1 VPHGR
6 ALPVEDWVTR
16 HRLLSW
22 ILAADLAGVV
32 IYSAFQGFGLG
43 HGLVAALPSLLLLVA
58 AALPGSRR
66 FRAQAVSL
74 GLLAAAA
81 VVVYLSHGR
90 SEAHLHYFV
99 VIALIALY
107 EDWAVYVLAVLFV
120 FVANVLVGQAARNTV
135 YASQE
140 GSIWLLAAVETGFA
154 TAIAISQMVFW
165 HHNERSRRR
174 VEHYREQLY
183 EGQQSLMAR
192 LEETDRIR
200 SDLVATVSHEFRTP
214 LTGIRGALLTIK
226 RRRDRMSP
234 AQFDDLLDSAVNYS
248 DRLSRLLENMLTA
261 ATATGTDEST
271 VADLPEVVHEVLTT
285 LAYSPS
291 MAANV
296 SVDLPDALPVRMA
309 RQALHQVVANL
320 VDNALTHSWPGAPVR
335 LIAGR
340 VGDEVV
346 LRVRNPGPDLDPGTI
361 RQLFEPFT
369 QRDGSA
375 TRETDGAGMGLYVVR
390 RLVEVHGGRLR
401 MASENGEII
410 VEVDM
415 WAAVPRQSGQPVHTG
430 PIRRVNSRPEA
441 APFNRPRGVG
451 YERPRSLPFDQPTS
465 LPPAAAAG
473 IAGYDRASY
482 ERSTYE
488 RSTYEAAGY
497 EKAGP
502 DRGGVPAEAEQSGAA
517 ASRESRWRQPAP
529 PPNPAWQNWQN
540 RRSLPVD
547 RSSG

>member
-1 VPHGR
+1 MEAPVASGIGSWVPHGR
-6 ALPVEDWVTR
+6 GLPAEDWSAR
-16 HRLLSW
+16 HRFLSW
-22 ILAADLAGVV
+22 ILAADLTAIV
-32 IYSAFQGFGLG
+32 IYATLQGFGLW
-43 HGLVAALPSLLLLVA
+43 HGISAASPSVLLLIA
-58 AALPGSRR
+58 ATLPGSRR
-66 FRAQAVSL
+66 FRAEAVSL

-81 VVVYLSHGR
+81 VFVYLSHGR
-90 SEAHLHYFV
+90 AEAHLHYFV

-107 EDWAVYVLAVLFV
+107 EDWAVYLLAVVFV
-120 FVANVLVGQAARNTV
+120 FAANVLVGQAARNTV
-135 YASQE
+135 YASQD
-140 GSIWLLAAVETGFA
+140 GSIWILAAIEAGFA
-154 TAIAISQMVFW
+154 TAIATSQMIFW
-165 HHNERSRRR
+165 HHNEQSRRR

-261 ATATGTDEST
+261 ATATGTDET
-271 VADLPEVVHEVLTT
+271 TIADLPEVVNEVLTT

-291 MAANV
+291 TAANV

-415 WAAVPRQSGQPVHTG
+415 WAATPRPNGQAATTG
-430 PIRRVNSRPEA
+430 PIRRTTSRPEA

-451 YERPRSLPFDQPTS
+451 YERPRGLPFDPPSS
-465 LPPAAAAG
+465 LTAAGTPG
-473 IAGYDRASY
+473 IAGYDRV
-482 ERSTYE
+482 
-488 RSTYEAAGY
+488 EA
-497 EKAGP
+497 
-502 DRGGVPAEAEQSGAA
+502 PAETEQPAA
-517 ASRESRWRQPAP
+517 TGRESRWRQPAP
-529 PPNPAWQNWQN
+529 PTAPNPAWQSWQQ
-540 RRSLPVD
+540 RRSLPVE
-547 RSSG
+547 RP